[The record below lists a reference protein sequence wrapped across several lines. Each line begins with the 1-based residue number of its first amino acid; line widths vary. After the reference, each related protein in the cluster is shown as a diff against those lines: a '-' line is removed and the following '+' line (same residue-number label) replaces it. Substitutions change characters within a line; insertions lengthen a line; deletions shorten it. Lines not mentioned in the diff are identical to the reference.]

1 MDTTNF
7 MPNDPFK
14 IIDKSGDRKYFTIIP
29 NYIVNHSTVYEQAI
43 YLYMKRVAGE
53 KGTCW
58 ESPINIAKK
67 LGADPKTIRRYQKR
81 LVERG
86 WIEEVG
92 TMGKTK
98 PTIEYKVID
107 LWELNT
113 RYYAEKDKGNSTL
126 SPRKG
131 IMPLKKKDLT
141 PFDQV
146 QNGNKEEPIKKIY
159 KEETETPAN
168 AIPMSLKEFV
178 DWCGKSNHRHIQI
191 IGNWADTIEP
201 DFQTKAQWE
210 AFIKRNVR
218 TAKNL
223 EPFGDEKIIQGFK
236 KIQEAVKE
244 GWLKKYTLETL
255 FKFIV

>member
-1 MDTTNF
+1 MLPIKIFAGFQLKIRKEKTAPEIAKETQAEKTLPDKIKKTKKDKEEIKTLVTDTT
-7 MPNDPFK
+7 
-14 IIDKSGDRKYFTIIP
+14 
-29 NYIVNHSTVYEQAI
+29 
-43 YLYMKRVAGE
+43 
-53 KGTCW
+53 
-58 ESPINIAKK
+58 
-67 LGADPKTIRRYQKR
+67 
-81 LVERG
+81 
-86 WIEEVG
+86 
-92 TMGKTK
+92 
-98 PTIEYKVID
+98 
-107 LWELNT
+107 
-113 RYYAEKDKGNSTL
+113 
-126 SPRKG
+126 
-131 IMPLKKKDLT
+131 
-141 PFDQV
+141 
-146 QNGNKEEPIKKIY
+146 
-159 KEETETPAN
+159 
-168 AIPMSLKEFV
+168 MSLKEFV

>member
-1 MDTTNF
+1 MR
-7 MPNDPFK
+7 NDPFK

-53 KGTCW
+53 EGTCW

-67 LGADPKTIRRYQKR
+67 LGVDPKTVRKYQKR

-92 TMGKTK
+92 KAGKTK
-98 PTIEYKVID
+98 PTIEYKIID
-107 LWELNT
+107 LWELNARHYT
-113 RYYAEKDKGNSTL
+113 KKERGNSTL
-126 SPRKG
+126 SQRMRNESLNKE
-131 IMPLKKKDLT
+131 DLT
-141 PFDQV
+141 PFERV
-146 QNGNKEEPIKKIY
+146 LNGNKEESVKKID
-159 KEETETPAN
+159 KEEN
-168 AIPMSLKEFV
+168 NRPMSLREFV
-178 DWCGKSNHRHIQI
+178 EWCGKSKHRHIQI

-201 DFQTKAQWE
+201 DFQTKDQWE

-218 TAKNL
+218 IAKNL
-223 EPFGDEKIIQGFK
+223 EPFEDDRLKQGYK
-236 KIQEAVKE
+236 KLQEAVRA

>member
-1 MDTTNF
+1 MK
-7 MPNDPFK
+7 NDPFK

-53 KGTCW
+53 EGTCW
-58 ESPINIAKK
+58 MSAMEIAKRLDCSRNTVAK
-67 LGADPKTIRRYQKR
+67 YQQK

-86 WIEEVG
+86 WIEII
-92 TMGKTK
+92 GKRATGETNQQ
-98 PTIEYKVID
+98 TIEYRIID
-107 LWELNT
+107 LWSLNVRHYEEKSKRSTAELLPQSVQPMNESVQLVNLK
-113 RYYAEKDKGNSTL
+113 RSTIGH
-126 SPRKG
+126 KEE
-131 IMPLKKKDLT
+131 PLKKK
-141 PFDQV
+141 
-146 QNGNKEEPIKKIY
+146 E
-159 KEETETPAN
+159 KEETETPAT
-168 AIPMSLKEFV
+168 AVPMTLKEFV
-178 DWCGKSNHRHIQI
+178 DWCGRSNHRHIQI

-223 EPFGDEKIIQGFK
+223 EPFGDEKIVQGFK
-236 KIQEAVKE
+236 KIQEAVKQ
-244 GWLKKYTLETL
+244 GWLKRYTLETL

>member
-1 MDTTNF
+1 MR
-7 MPNDPFK
+7 NDPFK
-14 IIDKSGDRKYFTIIP
+14 ITDKSGDRKYFTIIP

-53 KGTCW
+53 QGTCW
-58 ESPINIAKK
+58 ESPINIARK

-81 LVERG
+81 LVDRG

-107 LWELNT
+107 LWELNS
-113 RYYAEKDKGNSTL
+113 RYYAGKDKGNCTL
-126 SPRKG
+126 SLEIRDKSP
-131 IMPLKKKDLT
+131 KKEDLT
-141 PFDQV
+141 PFDKV
-146 QNGNKEEPIKKIY
+146 QNGNKEEPIKKID
-159 KEETETPAN
+159 KEENDT
-168 AIPMSLKEFV
+168 PMSLKEFV
-178 DWCGKSNHRHIQI
+178 DWCSKSNHRHIQI

-223 EPFGDEKIIQGFK
+223 EPFNDEKIIQGFN

>member
-1 MDTTNF
+1 MR
-7 MPNDPFK
+7 NDPFK
-14 IIDKSGDRKYFTIIP
+14 IIDESGDRKYFTIVP
-29 NYIVNHSTVYEQAI
+29 NYIVNHSTAYEKAI
-43 YLYMKRVAGE
+43 YICMKRVAGE

-58 ESPINIAKK
+58 MSAMELAKQLK
-67 LGADPKTIRRYQKR
+67 CSRNTVAKYQKK

-86 WIEEVG
+86 WIEVVG
-92 TMGKTK
+92 YKATGATNQQ
-98 PTIEYKVID
+98 TVEYRIVD
-107 LWELNT
+107 LWSLNV
-113 RYYAEKDKGNSTL
+113 RHYEEKSKRSADERLPQSFQPVNESVQLVNSKRSTIGH
-126 SPRKG
+126 KEE
-131 IMPLKKKDLT
+131 PLKKKE
-141 PFDQV
+141 
-146 QNGNKEEPIKKIY
+146 KEEY
-159 KEETETPAN
+159 KTPTT
-168 AIPMSLKEFV
+168 IVPMSLKEFV

-223 EPFGDEKIIQGFK
+223 EPFDDEKIIQGFK
-236 KIQEAVKE
+236 KIQEAVKQ

>member
-1 MDTTNF
+1 
-7 MPNDPFK
+7 
-14 IIDKSGDRKYFTIIP
+14 
-29 NYIVNHSTVYEQAI
+29 
-43 YLYMKRVAGE
+43 MKRVAGE
-53 KGTCW
+53 EGTCW

-67 LGADPKTIRRYQKR
+67 LGVDPKTVRKYQKR

-92 TMGKTK
+92 KTGKTK
-98 PTIEYKVID
+98 PTIEYKIID
-107 LWELNT
+107 LWELNV
-113 RYYAEKDKGNSTL
+113 RHYSQKEKGNTTL
-126 SPRKG
+126 SPRMRNESPNKE
-131 IMPLKKKDLT
+131 DLT
-141 PFDQV
+141 PFEKV
-146 QNGNKEEPIKKIY
+146 SVGNKEELIKKIE
-159 KEETETPAN
+159 KEEN
-168 AIPMSLKEFV
+168 RPMSLAEFV
-178 DWCGKSNHRHIQI
+178 DWCGKSKHRHIQI

-223 EPFGDEKIIQGFK
+223 EPFEDDRLKQGYRK
-236 KIQEAVKE
+236 LQESVRA

>member
-1 MDTTNF
+1 MQ
-7 MPNDPFK
+7 NDPFK

-53 KGTCW
+53 HGTCW
-58 ESPINIAKK
+58 ESPNNIAQK

-92 TMGKTK
+92 IMGKTK

-113 RYYAEKDKGNSTL
+113 KYYVGKDKGNSIL
-126 SPRKG
+126 SLRKG
-131 IMPLKKKDLT
+131 IKLSKKEDLT
-141 PFDQV
+141 LLEKV
-146 QNGNKEEPIKKIY
+146 QNGNKEEPIKKID
-159 KEETETPAN
+159 KEETAPST
-168 AIPMSLKEFV
+168 AISMTLKEFV

-191 IGNWADTIEP
+191 IGNWADTVEP

-223 EPFGDEKIIQGFK
+223 EPFDDEKIIQGFK
-236 KIQEAVKE
+236 KIQEAVKQ

>member
-1 MDTTNF
+1 MR
-7 MPNDPFK
+7 NDPFK

-53 KGTCW
+53 EGTCW

-67 LGADPKTIRRYQKR
+67 LGVDPKTVRKHQKR

-92 TMGKTK
+92 KAGKTK
-98 PTIEYKVID
+98 PTIEYKIID
-107 LWELNT
+107 LWELNV
-113 RYYAEKDKGNSTL
+113 RYYAGKDKGNSTL
-126 SPRKG
+126 SLRMRNESPNKE
-131 IMPLKKKDLT
+131 DLT
-141 PFDQV
+141 PFDKV
-146 QNGNKEEPIKKIY
+146 PNGNKEEPTKKID
-159 KEETETPAN
+159 KEEIKTVVTDTT
-168 AIPMSLKEFV
+168 MSLKEFV
-178 DWCGKSNHRHIQI
+178 DWCGNSKHRHIQI

>member
-1 MDTTNF
+1 MR
-7 MPNDPFK
+7 NDPFK

-53 KGTCW
+53 EGTCW

-67 LGADPKTIRRYQKR
+67 LGVDPKTVRKYQKR

-92 TMGKTK
+92 KAGKTK
-98 PTIEYKVID
+98 PTIEYKIID
-107 LWELNT
+107 LWELNA
-113 RYYAEKDKGNSTL
+113 RHYAQKERGNNTL
-126 SPRKG
+126 SQRTRNESPNKE
-131 IMPLKKKDLT
+131 DLT
-141 PFDQV
+141 PFERV
-146 QNGNKEEPIKKIY
+146 PNGNKEESVKKID
-159 KEETETPAN
+159 KEEN
-168 AIPMSLKEFV
+168 NRPMSLSEFV
-178 DWCGKSNHRHIQI
+178 EWCGKSKHRHIQI

-201 DFQTKAQWE
+201 DFQTKDQWE

-218 TAKNL
+218 IAKNL
-223 EPFGDEKIIQGFK
+223 EPFEDDRLKQGYK
-236 KIQEAVKE
+236 KLQEAVRA